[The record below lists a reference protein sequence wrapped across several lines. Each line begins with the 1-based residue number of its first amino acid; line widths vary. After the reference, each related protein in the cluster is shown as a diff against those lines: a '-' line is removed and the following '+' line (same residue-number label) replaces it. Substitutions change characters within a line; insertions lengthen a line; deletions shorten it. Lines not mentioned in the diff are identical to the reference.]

1 MQDILHKSRNYVYL
15 GSGFDVYIVGF
26 WRKSGAFTERS
37 IGKILERIY
46 NLRNSS
52 CKTEVP

>member
-26 WRKSGAFTERS
+26 WRKSGSFIERS
-37 IGKILERIY
+37 IGIFLGRIY
-46 NLRNSS
+46 NLRNNG